1 LIFFRLSLGFSYEF
15 EGDIT
20 HARAIIEIEQNHLLP
35 SSQRGFALLMGIA
48 MDGPKSRP
56 GDVKKPLSSPN
67 DRHGGNG
74 DPRESA
80 ARRILLNSESIPIRV
95 RSW

>member
-15 EGDIT
+15 EGDLT

-35 SSQRGFALLMGIA
+35 SSQRGFALSMGIA

-56 GDVKKPLSSPN
+56 GGAKNRCRRPTIVMVVTAIRGNQPL
-67 DRHGGNG
+67 D
-74 DPRESA
+74 EFF
-80 ARRILLNSESIPIRV
+80 
-95 RSW
+95 